1 MQPAPPTA
9 SELTQRLIGWLSI
22 PGDEPASAAAALE
35 CVSAEFSRWV
45 GVRGYEALMSRALN
59 EARPAHPALDPIRY
73 DPRATPAL
81 GGVAESVGRHGAAT
95 LAPALT
101 QLLET
106 ILALCIRLIG
116 ADIVSAL
123 VERSAESRVQDSSGR
138 RQNLTSG
145 VPRRDQD

>member
-1 MQPAPPTA
+1 MQPESPTA
-9 SELTQRLIGWLSI
+9 SELTQRLIGRLTI

-45 GVRGYEALMSRALN
+45 GARGYEALMSRALN
-59 EARPAHPALDPIRY
+59 EARPAHPALELIRY

-81 GGVAESVGRHGAAT
+81 GGMAESASRHGAAAT
-95 LAPALT
+95 TIGLAE
-101 QLLET
+101 LLQA

-116 ADIVSAL
+116 ADIVSVL
-123 VERSAESRVQDSSGR
+123 VERSAESRLDDSAAR